1 MIQYSGHV
9 ISYIKYLFE
18 CKKKV
23 KIMSKR
29 HQCIKI
35 SMMTFVSCLPYRASE
50 IEQRTS
56 FLIDYIKVL

>member
-1 MIQYSGHV
+1 MN
-9 ISYIKYLFE
+9 
-18 CKKKV
+18 
-23 KIMSKR
+23 KR

-35 SMMTFVSCLPYRASE
+35 SMMSFVSCLPYRASE